1 MASSKNDKYAAAQ
14 QQYNNAVAQN
24 TGVTGYQNAVKVSKE
39 TALENNRLS
48 NEQAKKYA
56 EQQAQAQAAG
66 AQSQATTAARA
77 AGMNKAQAAMMG
89 AQQNAA
95 AYQNAYGNAY
105 TQQYQGAN
113 SNLNNQQQMAINS
126 NTATVQGAATNM
138 SAQQQEGQN
147 EYDRTWGNWGNALG
161 IGGSFIKPF
170 SDENLK
176 HYRECSQKVVY
187 KTPSKIKALKY
198 ESKKE

>member
-24 TGVTGYQNAVKVSKE
+24 TGVTGYQNAVKVSKD

-56 EQQAQAQAAG
+56 GQQAQAQAAG

-105 TQQYQGAN
+105 AQQYQGAN

-126 NTATVQGAATNM
+126 NTAAVQGAGTNL

-161 IGGSFIKPF
+161 IGGSLIKPF

-176 HYRECSQKVVY
+176 HYKECSQKVVY
-187 KTPSKIKALKY
+187 KTPSKIKALKF
-198 ESKKE
+198 EKKE